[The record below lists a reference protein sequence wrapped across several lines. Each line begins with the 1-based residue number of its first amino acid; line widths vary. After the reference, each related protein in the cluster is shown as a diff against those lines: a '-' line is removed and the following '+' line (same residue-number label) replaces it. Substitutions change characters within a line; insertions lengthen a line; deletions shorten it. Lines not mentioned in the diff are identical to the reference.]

1 MAESGHLLFVW
12 KTTGY
17 ELREAEGDAPEPGA
31 RVDLDDGVS
40 YWVSKVGPSPRPGD
54 SRRCAYLQTTP

>member
-17 ELREAEGDAPEPGA
+17 ELLEADGDAPEPGA
-31 RVDLDDGVS
+31 FVELDGR

-54 SRRCAYLQTTP
+54 SRRCAYLQPVP